1 MLVESYSLLPQNS
14 TFCEVLFAS
23 LLIFVSIATCMKR
36 AKKKPDPQE
45 SVILGT
51 TIDTRIDSIKLQSLQ
66 NMLVEKQ
73 DEKPSSP
80 SNAPDAK
87 PSVEKTL
94 LIEFDRG
101 NIQPS
106 KSSKSEKKATE
117 DNQKFEINNTQ
128 VVSLKSSIKSEKTQE
143 LSKQINNAKLKSAE
157 SSKIQSSGK
166 SEESQ
171 KDELKAGK
179 QIPETDSHATSKLDE
194 SSNKETSLIRK
205 T

>member
-1 MLVESYSLLPQNS
+1 
-14 TFCEVLFAS
+14 
-23 LLIFVSIATCMKR
+23 
-36 AKKKPDPQE
+36 
-45 SVILGT
+45 
-51 TIDTRIDSIKLQSLQ
+51 
-66 NMLVEKQ
+66 MLVEKQ

-80 SNAPDAK
+80 SNAPDA
-87 PSVEKTL
+87 
-94 LIEFDRG
+94 
-101 NIQPS
+101 
-106 KSSKSEKKATE
+106 
-117 DNQKFEINNTQ
+117 KFEINNTQ